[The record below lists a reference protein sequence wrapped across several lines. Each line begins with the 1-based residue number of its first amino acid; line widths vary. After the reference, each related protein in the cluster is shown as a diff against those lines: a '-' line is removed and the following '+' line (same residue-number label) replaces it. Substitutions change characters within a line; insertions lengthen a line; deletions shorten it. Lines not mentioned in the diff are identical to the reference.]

1 LARHYQIFEQ
11 LPQEKHGGAQSS
23 RSFLHDESVQTRCR
37 TWLSNIPTG
46 QVTPHALQNALH
58 STIFPE
64 LGIIP
69 KQPISERT
77 ARRWLIKLGWRHT
90 IIRKG
95 VYMDGHEREDVVKYR
110 NEVFLPEM
118 LKYERR
124 MVQFEGPELTRVE
137 PTLQPG
143 EKKIKPYFHDECC
156 FHANDDAKDA
166 WYVQQ

>member
-1 LARHYQIFEQ
+1 LRLKGTSRMGASMEIAWQWHEGNGLWYSRRVRALARHYQIFEQ
-11 LPQEKHGGAQSS
+11 LPREKRGGARGS
-23 RSFLHDESVQTRCR
+23 RSFFHDESVETRCR

-46 QVTPHALQNALH
+46 QVTPRALQNALH

-77 ARRWLIKLGWRHT
+77 ARRWLIKLGWRRT

-110 NEVFLPEM
+110 NEIYLPAM
-118 LKYERR
+118 LKFERR
-124 MVQFEGPELTRVE
+124 MVQFEGPELT
-137 PTLQPG
+137 
-143 EKKIKPYFHDECC
+143 
-156 FHANDDAKDA
+156 
-166 WYVQQ
+166 